1 MNLKV
6 KEVLGKILSTH
17 PRDYGISVKNLNT
30 LFDTGWG
37 YTNGATGQP
46 ANVSNGTV
54 LVFKMASVTTQIYI
68 PYSQAQI
75 YARTYIGSWQ
85 SWKQL

>member
-6 KEVLGKILSTH
+6 KETIGKILSII
-17 PRDYGISVKNLNT
+17 PRDYGVSVKNLNT
-30 LFDTGWG
+30 MYDTGWG

-46 ANVSNGTV
+46 PNVSNGTV
-54 LVFKMASVTTQIYI
+54 LVFRMGTVTTQIYI
-68 PYSQAQI
+68 PYSQSSI